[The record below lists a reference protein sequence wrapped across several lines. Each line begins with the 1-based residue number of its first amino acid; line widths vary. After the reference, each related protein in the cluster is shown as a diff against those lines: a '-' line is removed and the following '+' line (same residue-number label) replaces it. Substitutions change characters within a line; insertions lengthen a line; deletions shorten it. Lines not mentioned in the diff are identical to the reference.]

1 MKYIF
6 GLKIRRLESR
16 GGGDIGSTNSLCV
29 YIVEVILTLGVPR
42 MPRVHAPFTISPALL

>member
-6 GLKIRRLESR
+6 GLKIRRLRVE
-16 GGGDIGSTNSLCV
+16 GGGIGSTNSVCV